1 MSQIFFQCNK
11 NFAEFKYNYN
21 MRYFIYQITNLKN
34 NRFYIGQHRCDGEF
48 LDSNYYGSGTAIVR
62 AVKKH
67 GIQNFKREVLVECTS
82 EAALNFMESVYVGP
96 ELINDKKCYNLK
108 TGGMGGNHSEETKA
122 KMSAAQKNR
131 IFSEEHKAKLSAA
144 AKNRTHSEE
153 AKAKLSASGKGK
165 TLSEETKAK
174 ISATQKGRTLSE
186 EHKAKL
192 AVNKKAYYA
201 KKRGE

>member
-1 MSQIFFQCNK
+1 
-11 NFAEFKYNYN
+11 

-82 EAALNFMESVYVGP
+82 EAALNFMESVYVGM
-96 ELINDKKCYNLK
+96 ELVNDKKCYNLK
-108 TGGMGGNHSEETKA
+108 TGGMGGNHSEESKA
-122 KMSAAQKNR
+122 KMVLLKKERIWAKLILKKLKRKCLLQAKAELVLKKLKQNCLLQAKARLFLKKLKQKLVLHQKGR
-131 IFSEEHKAKLSAA
+131 TFSEEHKAKISAA
-144 AKNRTHSEE
+144 R
-153 AKAKLSASGKGK
+153 
-165 TLSEETKAK
+165 
-174 ISATQKGRTLSE
+174 
-186 EHKAKL
+186 
-192 AVNKKAYYA
+192 KAYHA

>member
-1 MSQIFFQCNK
+1 MQTDLCRKKIHGIMG
-11 NFAEFKYNYN
+11 YNHI

-34 NRFYIGQHRCDGEF
+34 NRFYIGQHRHDGEF

-62 AVKKH
+62 AIKKH

-122 KMSAAQKNR
+122 KIRATLKGRIRPEETKAKMSASLRGK
-131 IFSEEHKAKLSAA
+131 KAW
-144 AKNRTHSEE
+144 N
-153 AKAKLSASGKGK
+153 KGK
-165 TLSEETKAK
+165 TNSDETKAK
-174 ISATQKGRTLSE
+174 ISATLKGKSQPQVQCPSCQKIGGRPIMHRYHFDNCKE
-186 EHKAKL
+186 C
-192 AVNKKAYYA
+192 V
-201 KKRGE
+201 